1 MKLIIVTSPDIMS
14 GEASLICRLLDAGAD
29 RVHLRKPHTQR
40 EDYERVIVQI
50 PQEYR
55 ESVVVHDYFELRDQ
69 YMLGG
74 IHLNSRNSRPSSYS
88 AGTVSRSCHSFAE
101 VTKHKPNVD
110 YLFLSPIFDSISKT
124 GYLSAFSEEDL
135 YRASDKGIID
145 NKVMALGGV
154 TFESIPLLKRLSF
167 GGAVMLGDVWNRI
180 ADGGINNVCSD
191 IREMKHYSCL

>member
-74 IHLNSRNSRPSSYS
+74 IHLNSRNSRPSSNI

-101 VTKHKPNVD
+101 VIEHKPKVD
-110 YLFLSPIFDSISKT
+110 YLFLSPIFDSISKA

-135 YRASDKGIID
+135 YLASVNGIID